1 MNGFYV
7 NDVCL
12 NQLKINPPN
21 AIDENNYVFPITY
34 EDKENI
40 GFSSKQPYVVHIKE
54 NTCTLHIK
62 ERSDLKFFND
72 LHKHLLELLYEK
84 HGEWFESTFERK
96 KYLTMFSEYLYPN
109 IDENAVNIQCK
120 VHSSVLENLS
130 DLTCSVEVYP
140 TFQLNSI
147 LFDNVSFQIDLELT
161 HIDIIPK
168 IKKEVL
174 PNESNE
180 NMDETLENEVIE
192 SNTQEL
198 QNTDNLVEEV
208 DIQPTETWD
217 DSTININDQDYYILF
232 KIVHSSIKDNFSN
245 SILSLLQQKNIN
257 TDSIDIQNIAY
268 DSDDY
273 EDSEDEY
280 LDNDDFEED
289 YKNIS

>member
-62 ERSDLKFFND
+62 ERSDLKFFNN

-120 VHSSVLENLS
+120 VHSSVLEKLS